1 MRGCVGGLRGMSSV
15 MAAGVVLACGG
26 VARADDSALYQFN
39 FVPSQ
44 SGLSATAN
52 NSLSA
57 SGTLIGNYDAVN
69 NPTGTRTKP
78 GFFGAFGATE
88 NVAVNVNNLGV
99 SLSGSINTDTTGS
112 FGLTVDTTNGTIS
125 MSGYSANFLGNGPA
139 SLPVN
144 LNLST
149 ETFRTRNPTFLYPGL
164 PISLPIGNATISTF
178 NVTQVGASIGTLT
191 PTGANTFSFVVTPLV
206 NLDLALS
213 VLGNDFAVPGQ
224 APLPFALTG
233 TLTLSGNSATIS
245 GVTPID
251 IAQSTQ
257 PNQALPEF
265 PLALPTTSDPA
276 NVLLNLTLSNLGI
289 GFSGT
294 ANTFATGV
302 LVPSPGAVSVAV
314 MAAAAV
320 GMRRRREVRE
330 VKN

>member
-1 MRGCVGGLRGMSSV
+1 MRGCVGGV
-15 MAAGVVLACGG
+15 MAAAVLVACSGA
-26 VARADDSALYQFN
+26 ARGDVSALYQFN
-39 FVPSQ
+39 FVPAQ

-78 GFFGAFGATE
+78 GLFGTFGATE

-99 SLSGSINTDTTGS
+99 SLSGPINTDTTGS
-112 FGLTVDTTNGTIS
+112 FGLTVDTVNGTIS
-125 MSGYSANFLGNGPA
+125 MSGYSANFLSNGPVN
-139 SLPVN
+139 LPVN
-144 LNLST
+144 VNLST

-178 NVTQVGASIGTLT
+178 SVTQLGASAGVLT

-206 NLDLALS
+206 NLELS
-213 VLGNDFAVPGQ
+213 VNVLGNEFAVPGQ

-233 TLTLSGNSATIS
+233 TLTLNGNNATIS

-276 NVLLNLTLSNLGI
+276 NVLLNLTLANVGI
-289 GFSGT
+289 GFTGT
-294 ANTFATGV
+294 ANTFATGT
-302 LVPSPGAVSVAV
+302 LVPSPGVTALMM
-314 MAAAAV
+314 MAASTMGA
-320 GMRRRREVRE
+320 RRRRSNR
-330 VKN
+330 

>member
-1 MRGCVGGLRGMSSV
+1 MRGCVGSV
-15 MAAGVVLACGG
+15 MAAGVVLACGR
-26 VARADDSALYQFN
+26 VARGDDSAIYQFN

-52 NSLSA
+52 NSFSA

-78 GFFGAFGATE
+78 GLFGTFGATE

-99 SLSGSINTDTTGS
+99 SLSGPINTDTTGS
-112 FGLTVDTTNGTIS
+112 FGLTVDTANGTFS
-125 MSGYSANFLGNGPA
+125 MSGYAANFLGNGPA

-164 PISLPIGNATISTF
+164 PISLPIGSATISTF
-178 NVTQVGASIGTLT
+178 NVTQVGASTGVLT
-191 PTGANTFSFVVTPLV
+191 PIGVNRFSFVVTPLV
-206 NLDLALS
+206 NLELAVS

-233 TLTLSGNSATIS
+233 TLTLDGNSATIS
-245 GVTPID
+245 GVTPIE
-251 IAQSTQ
+251 ISQSTQ

-276 NVLLNLTLSNLGI
+276 NVLLNLTLSELGV
-289 GFSGT
+289 GFTGT
-294 ANTFATGV
+294 ANTFATGT
-302 LVPSPGAVSVAV
+302 LVPSPGA
-314 MAAAAV
+314 MAL
-320 GMRRRREVRE
+320 GMTALGVIARRRRR
-330 VKN
+330 NG

>member
-1 MRGCVGGLRGMSSV
+1 
-15 MAAGVVLACGG
+15 
-26 VARADDSALYQFN
+26 
-39 FVPSQ
+39 
-44 SGLSATAN
+44 
-52 NSLSA
+52 
-57 SGTLIGNYDAVN
+57 
-69 NPTGTRTKP
+69 
-78 GFFGAFGATE
+78 
-88 NVAVNVNNLGV
+88 
-99 SLSGSINTDTTGS
+99 
-112 FGLTVDTTNGTIS
+112 
-125 MSGYSANFLGNGPA
+125 
-139 SLPVN
+139 
-144 LNLST
+144 
-149 ETFRTRNPTFLYPGL
+149 
-164 PISLPIGNATISTF
+164 
-178 NVTQVGASIGTLT
+178 
-191 PTGANTFSFVVTPLV
+191 
-206 NLDLALS
+206 
-213 VLGNDFAVPGQ
+213 
-224 APLPFALTG
+224 LTG

-245 GVTPID
+245 GVTPIE